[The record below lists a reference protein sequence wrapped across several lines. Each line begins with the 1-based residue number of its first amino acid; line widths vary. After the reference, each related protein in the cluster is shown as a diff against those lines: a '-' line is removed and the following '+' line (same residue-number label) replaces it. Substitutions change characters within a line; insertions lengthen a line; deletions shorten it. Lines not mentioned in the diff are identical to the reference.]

1 MNTTKL
7 IKGLRRFWHGL
18 FHTSPRRKTAFRG
31 VTYVSS
37 MEAADRHV
45 RKSRL
50 VVIGSKERP
59 KWLRFLCPCGC
70 GEVVALNLMTSHSP
84 RWAIREDAKGTLS
97 VSPSADSMT
106 CGSHYWIRRSRVHW
120 V

>member
-7 IKGLRRFWHGL
+7 IKDLRRFWHGL
-18 FHTSPRRKTAFRG
+18 FHFGRRRKTSFRG

-37 MEAADRHV
+37 MDAAD
-45 RKSRL
+45 KPTSKGRL
-50 VVIGSKERP
+50 VVVGPKGRP

-70 GEVVALNLMTSHSP
+70 GEVVALNLMASHSP
-84 RWAIREDAKGTLS
+84 KWAIRDEGDGTLS
-97 VSPSADSMT
+97 VSPSADSTT
-106 CGSHYWIRRSRVHW
+106 CGSHYWIRRSRIHW

>member
-1 MNTTKL
+1 MITRIL
-7 IKGLRRFWHGL
+7 IKGLRQFWHGL
-18 FHTSPRRKTAFRG
+18 LHTRQRRKTTFRG

-37 MEAADRHV
+37 MDAASRPI
-45 RKSRL
+45 RKGRL
-50 VVIGSKERP
+50 VVVGPKERP

-84 RWAIREDAKGTLS
+84 RWAISEDVGETLS
-97 VSPSADSMT
+97 VSPSADSTT
-106 CGSHYWIRRSRVHW
+106 CGSHYWIRRSRIHW